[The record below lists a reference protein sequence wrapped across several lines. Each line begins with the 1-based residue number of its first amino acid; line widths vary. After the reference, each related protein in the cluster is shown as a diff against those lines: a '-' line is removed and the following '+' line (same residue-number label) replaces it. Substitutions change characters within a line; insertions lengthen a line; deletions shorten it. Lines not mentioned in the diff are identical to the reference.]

1 MEIPL
6 TIHPLEELTRKPIT
20 LGEHLRR
27 RRIELGMYQ
36 KGVAAR
42 LDVTTS
48 TVWNWENRGSVDLR
62 FIPRV
67 IEFLGY
73 NPIPQPEDLLERLAW
88 YKQVN
93 GLTLEQLGVEMG
105 RDPEQLADWLSG
117 RHKPFW
123 RNLEKIEL
131 FLSDHVQGP
140 GAAQFAGTEVPEESA
155 ETRGSMKSFMARTTS
170 EKSSGT

>member
-6 TIHPLEELTRKPIT
+6 TIQPLEEFTREPIT
-20 LGEHLRR
+20 LGDHLRR
-27 RRIELGMYQ
+27 RRIELGLYQ
-36 KGVAAR
+36 KDVAAK

-67 IEFLGY
+67 IAFLGR
-73 NPIPQPEDLLERLAW
+73 NPIPQPDNLLEKLSW
-88 YKQVN
+88 YKLIN

-117 RHKPFW
+117 RHEPCR
-123 RNLEKIEL
+123 RNREEIEI
-131 FLSDHVQGP
+131 FLANGAENSCRVQP
-140 GAAQFAGTEVPEESA
+140 
-155 ETRGSMKSFMARTTS
+155 TRNV
-170 EKSSGT
+170 